1 MYENIYDNSLI
12 QFNSTI
18 NSKVNFGNNNNYIK
32 NYTSKA
38 PINYKK
44 IINRIKNISFISDN
58 YENKEDYN
66 FKCIIDEV
74 NKNKYFKEKMKL
86 KQIPKKFI
94 NQGTLVNFHK
104 SNTQNN
110 FFNQNSLYNTQNNF
124 KNLTNISALNSLNIN
139 NNDKKLNNTNSFF
152 VKKPQRGIRNKI
164 IYFNSSLNDF
174 YDKNNKN
181 NSNLSFKGINN
192 YKHSYLPKSYS
203 VGLINDII
211 SSYNKNNKNKSVI
224 IKDVNNND
232 HKKNNTKNDTKSED
246 INKKM
251 FKGFTFL
258 PMNKSLLKTLFK
270 KTPIKIKSGVLTSIP
285 NNKFKSDIFLNPF
298 SNSYG
303 PVLDNLSERI
313 GFMKGS
319 INMIYPKIAQTKYQI
334 KTYERINEY
343 KDIVKKRK
351 MKKSWRNK
359 SVDNKKIVPGN
370 KNMLYS
376 MAEPK
381 KIIQFFPTKYPVKI
395 INNGNNL
402 ISSKMYSLRRQKNF
416 FVNEL

>member
-1 MYENIYDNSLI
+1 
-12 QFNSTI
+12 
-18 NSKVNFGNNNNYIK
+18 
-32 NYTSKA
+32 
-38 PINYKK
+38 
-44 IINRIKNISFISDN
+44 
-58 YENKEDYN
+58 
-66 FKCIIDEV
+66 
-74 NKNKYFKEKMKL
+74 MKL

-94 NQGTLVNFHK
+94 NQSTLVNFHK

-192 YKHSYLPKSYS
+192 YKYSYLPKSYS

-343 KDIVKKRK
+343 KDIVKKRN

-359 SVDNKKIVPGN
+359 SMDNKKIVPGN
-370 KNMLYS
+370 KNMLYN

-381 KIIQFFPTKYPVKI
+381 KIIQYFPTKYPVKI
-395 INNGNNL
+395 LNNGNNL